1 MNGVASKRGRGER
14 VTWGMLEYSLDGSQ
28 DQKEEVEAE
37 GTYLKT
43 KINLTSQSHNLHCA
57 G

>member
-1 MNGVASKRGRGER
+1 
-14 VTWGMLEYSLDGSQ
+14 MLEYSLDGSQ

-43 KINLTSQSHNLHCA
+43 KINLKSQSHNLHCA

>member
-1 MNGVASKRGRGER
+1 
-14 VTWGMLEYSLDGSQ
+14 MLEYSLERSQ
-28 DQKEEVEAE
+28 DQTEEVEAE

-43 KINLTSQSHNLHCA
+43 KIKLKSQSHNLHCA